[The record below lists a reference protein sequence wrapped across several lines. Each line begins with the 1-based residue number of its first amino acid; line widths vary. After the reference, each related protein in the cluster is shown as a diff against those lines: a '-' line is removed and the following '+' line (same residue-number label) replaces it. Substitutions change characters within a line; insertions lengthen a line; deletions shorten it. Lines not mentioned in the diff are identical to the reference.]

1 MFERHDFF
9 SLERRVQDRLVAVL
23 RRETRPALLAK
34 AALPSRRLLAVA
46 LFVAVVLTGIAFGLA
61 GLGNPSSALFRHHPA
76 LLVAYAAWLTALGA
90 SVMVAL
96 RRARRR
102 RATPLARGRYL
113 LASGILEVHPEELRF
128 AKLEACD
135 VVGRTATCRAG
146 GRAYTFALAEGE
158 IDAVRRELG
167 DVTEGGPTSAEASP
181 FELPRFGSPV
191 APLDPLRFVPSAFER
206 FPVPL
211 TLVWALPLAG
221 LLFVGREVATDS
233 RAFRDALRR
242 DEVATYEAY
251 LHRGKGHIAE
261 VRATHLPRA
270 ALRDAKAERTVEAIE
285 RFRKTYPTTQIE
297 PEVAAARHAAVLDE
311 LVRAVAKGDLAALR
325 AHAHA
330 YPVEAKAERDAAI
343 ARHVSNERERALGR
357 LGGRDP
363 LGLRAAIAGLHLPSS
378 ERTIVAVEAVSEVGP
393 GLVQAER
400 SVQRTITYNGK
411 KSLPSALLGKGELDA
426 RAESSATVVRAA
438 LAPLLETDTVAM
450 ADGTSPT
457 PAAAAGRARL
467 VITRRVDWSGRVFT
481 SMKPR
486 LSVAGLNVS
495 YDVSLVL
502 PSGVRALSWKTQVS
516 TAVHAAQIER
526 DPKGFLEERLMREM
540 EDEAD
545 HVLAKRLERALAKK
559 VVQARSH

>member
-34 AALPSRRLLAVA
+34 AAFPSRGPLAVA
-46 LFVAVVLTGIAFGLA
+46 LFAAVVLTGVVLGLT
-61 GLGNPSSALFRHHPA
+61 GLGDPSSLLFRHAPA
-76 LLVAYAAWLTALGA
+76 LLVVDAVWLTSLGA
-90 SVMVAL
+90 AVMVAL

-102 RATPLARGRYL
+102 RATPLAMGRYL
-113 LASGILEVHPEELRF
+113 LASGVLEVRSEELRF
-128 AKLEACD
+128 AKLEASD
-135 VVGRTATCRAG
+135 IVGSKATCRAG
-146 GRAYTFALAEGE
+146 GRTYTFALAEGE
-158 IDAVRRELG
+158 VDAVRRELC
-167 DVTEGGPTSAEASP
+167 DVTEGGPASAEASP

-191 APLDPLRFVPSAFER
+191 APLAALRFEPSAFER

-221 LLFVGREVATDS
+221 LLFVGREVATDAS
-233 RAFRDALRR
+233 AFRDALRR
-242 DEVATYEAY
+242 DDVATYQAY
-251 LHRGKGHIAE
+251 LHRGKGHVAE

-285 RFRKTYPTTQIE
+285 RFRKTYPITQIE
-297 PEVAAARHAAVLDE
+297 PEIAAARHAAVLDE

-330 YPVEAKAERDAAI
+330 YPVEGKAERDAAI
-343 ARHVSNERERALGR
+343 ARHVSSERERALRR

-363 LGLRAAIAGLHLPSS
+363 LGLRAAIAGLHVPSS
-378 ERTIVAVEAVSEVGP
+378 ERTIVAFEAVSEVGP
-393 GLVQAER
+393 GIAQAER

-411 KSLPSALLGKGELDA
+411 KSLPSALLGKGELVS
-426 RAESSATVVRAA
+426 RAEASATMVRAA
-438 LAPLLETDTVAM
+438 LAPLLETDAVTM
-450 ADGTSPT
+450 AAGPT
-457 PAAAAGRARL
+457 TTPSQGRARL
-467 VITRRVDWSGRVFT
+467 VVTRRVDWSGRVFT
-481 SMKPR
+481 SLKPR

-495 YDVSLVL
+495 YEVSLVL
-502 PSGVRALSWKTQVS
+502 PSGVRALSWKTHVS
-516 TAVHAAQIER
+516 TGVHAAQIER

-545 HVLAKRLERALAKK
+545 HVLAKRLELALAKK
-559 VVQARSH
+559 VVQARSR